1 MKAKLITTLRFL
13 LAIVLVGGIAWIIYF
28 VVAKVFR
35 SLTNIKSD
43 IAVAIVAA
51 SATITVSIVSLV
63 ISKVMETRSAVIQEL
78 RAKKIPIYEEL
89 ISTLF
94 KYQFAEK
101 LGEER
106 MGETELIKFFA
117 NLTEKLTI
125 WGSDGIIRAFS
136 DFRLASSIIAKPE
149 DILFIYENLLLEIR
163 KDLGHKNR
171 NLKRGM
177 VLSLFINDIDQ
188 YLRRYWSMSLI

>member
-1 MKAKLITTLRFL
+1 MKTKLITILRFL
-13 LAIVLVGGIAWIIYF
+13 FALALLGGIAWGIYF

-35 SLTNIKSD
+35 SLTNIQSD
-43 IAVAIVAA
+43 ISVAIVAA
-51 SATITVSIVSLV
+51 SATITVSIVSLI
-63 ISKVMETRSAVIQEL
+63 ISKVMETRAAITQEL
-78 RAKKIPIYEEL
+78 RAKKIPIYEDL

-94 KYQFAEK
+94 KYLFAEK
-101 LGEER
+101 LGEKKMSEA
-106 MGETELIKFFA
+106 ELTRFFA

-136 DFRLASSIIAKPE
+136 TFRLASSSVAKPE

-171 NLKRGM
+171 NLKRGT

-188 YLRRYWSMSLI
+188 YLQR

>member
-1 MKAKLITTLRFL
+1 MKTKLIAILRFL
-13 LAIVLVGGIAWIIYF
+13 LALALLGGIAWGVYF

-43 IAVAIVAA
+43 ISVAIVAA

-63 ISKVMETRSAVIQEL
+63 ISKVMETRATIIQEL
-78 RAKKIPIYEEL
+78 RAKKVPIYEEL
-89 ISTLF
+89 ISTMF
-94 KYQFAEK
+94 KFQFAEK

-106 MGETELIKFFA
+106 MSEAELIRFFA

-136 DFRLASSIIAKPE
+136 DSRLASSRIANPE

-163 KDLGHKNR
+163 KDLGHKNK
-171 NLKRGM
+171 NLKRGTI
-177 VLSLFINDIDQ
+177 LSLFINDIEQ
-188 YLRRYWSMSLI
+188 YLRR

>member
-136 DFRLASSIIAKPE
+136 DFRLASSRIAKPE

-188 YLRRYWSMSLI
+188 YLRR